1 MINEAPSKMVATELP
16 QPAGVSNRPVWVW
29 IITVA
34 YGYSILSGLP
44 FLLALLSGT
53 MPIPPEAE
61 VYYSSIGMFDY
72 GLILVDQIMV
82 AVAVVALFRL
92 KKYSVGLWGVVL
104 LSDLITVPY
113 NLFFLPQFPGLIGVV
128 TYCMMG
134 VGVVLHILVF
144 LYASTLAKNGVLR

>member
-1 MINEAPSKMVATELP
+1 MINEDPSKMVATELP
-16 QPAGVSNRPVWVW
+16 QPAVVSNRPVWVW

-92 KKYSVGLWGVVL
+92 
-104 LSDLITVPY
+104 
-113 NLFFLPQFPGLIGVV
+113 
-128 TYCMMG
+128 
-134 VGVVLHILVF
+134 
-144 LYASTLAKNGVLR
+144 